1 MKRRNKLLAGIMAV
15 LLTVSSNAISA
26 SAAEG
31 ILEDKAQGSLPIT
44 KTSRFIQSSY
54 ANDSTCS
61 WNKDTVVDES
71 IPTYDLDNNVNGYIL
86 NLSTNGKSTGYIVY
100 DTSANELVIVE
111 FGYNNVYT
119 IQGEKVTKETD
130 LGRSKLIPVGMDEYL
145 LQSGT
150 ELYTVKNKTN
160 VTDQKSKFQQAV
172 KEKEESI
179 AASVQ
184 KQKSEIST
192 KQIIYTS
199 VSVPNLWRSGYQ
211 PVTMQMYGNTA
222 CTVVF
227 GLNLLKYWTECR
239 GIPSLYNSYDVPA
252 LTQTFGRLKV
262 TMNTNANGE
271 TDWYDGYNGIS
282 SYCSTYACTA
292 PKGSDYKN
300 GLDWNW
306 YKTQIDNGN
315 FTCVNAELRH
325 YQNDGRDGH
334 HSFSGVGYQETSD
347 GNYMRVGDQW
357 TTDYSHFYNVT
368 AYSSSIKNIWY
379 YRW

>member
-1 MKRRNKLLAGIMAV
+1 
-15 LLTVSSNAISA
+15 
-26 SAAEG
+26 
-31 ILEDKAQGSLPIT
+31 
-44 KTSRFIQSSY
+44 
-54 ANDSTCS
+54 
-61 WNKDTVVDES
+61 
-71 IPTYDLDNNVNGYIL
+71 
-86 NLSTNGKSTGYIVY
+86 
-100 DTSANELVIVE
+100 
-111 FGYNNVYT
+111 
-119 IQGEKVTKETD
+119 
-130 LGRSKLIPVGMDEYL
+130 
-145 LQSGT
+145 
-150 ELYTVKNKTN
+150 
-160 VTDQKSKFQQAV
+160 
-172 KEKEESI
+172 
-179 AASVQ
+179 
-184 KQKSEIST
+184 
-192 KQIIYTS
+192 
-199 VSVPNLWRSGYQ
+199 
-211 PVTMQMYGNTA
+211 MQMYGNTA

-227 GLNLLKYWTECR
+227 GLNLLKYWTECK

-271 TDWYDGYNGIS
+271 TDWYDGYNGIFF
-282 SYCSTYACTA
+282 YCSTYACTA

-368 AYSSSIKNIWY
+368 ASFSSIKNIWY